1 MLKEDV
7 KEQSKFSNVFS
18 MSKAAA
24 AIATNGEEVGTLF
37 LARIW
42 ERLDSFSTS

>member
-1 MLKEDV
+1 MREGPEMLKEDV
-7 KEQSKFSNVFS
+7 KEQSKFSNGFS

-24 AIATNGEEVGTLF
+24 AVVGTLF